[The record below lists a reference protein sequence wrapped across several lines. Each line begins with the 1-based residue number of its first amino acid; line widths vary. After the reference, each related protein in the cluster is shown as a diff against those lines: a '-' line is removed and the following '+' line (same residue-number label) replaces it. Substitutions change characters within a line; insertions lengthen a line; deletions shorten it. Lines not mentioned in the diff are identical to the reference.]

1 MQGTR
6 AADNLL
12 LDWDDVSA
20 NGVGAAGG
28 EVRDGTVC
36 GLALKFQKTK
46 NNSEQRDRPAKAL
59 QCLSSCTL
67 GAGSLKVGADGRQEG
82 GGPLCPAHLKMRLKW
97 LQARDVGVA
106 VGQLEGPVY
115 GDYCKIKDLPA
126 EGRRW

>member
-1 MQGTR
+1 MNLNNTYETATLDYITTNTVQGTR

-36 GLALKFQKTK
+36 GLALQFQKTK

-67 GAGSLKVGADGRQEG
+67 GAGSLKRGIGHWHSGGA
-82 GGPLCPAHLKMRLKW
+82 RLR
-97 LQARDVGVA
+97 ARYKVDP
-106 VGQLEGPVY
+106 E
-115 GDYCKIKDLPA
+115 
-126 EGRRW
+126 R